1 MLLKRLTESRG
12 VSGDEGEVRALIR
25 EEVVSLADQVY
36 VDRIGNLIAV
46 KKGRKLDKKV
56 MLSAHMDEVGLIITG
71 IGENGMLRFHT
82 IGGMD
87 ERILVSKRVL
97 IGPDKIPGVIG
108 AKAIHL
114 QEPDE
119 RTKALKQS
127 QLYIDIGMSS
137 KEGAEK
143 VVKLGDYVVF
153 DSSYVEF
160 GEGLVKAKALDDR
173 VGCAIAV
180 EMLRERYDFTLVAA
194 FTVQEEV
201 GLRGAEVAA
210 YHIEPDLA
218 LVLEGTTCSDVA
230 DVEEHL
236 QATRIGRGPA
246 LSIMDRSSIA
256 HQDVLKKLVDTAN
269 TYGIP
274 YQYRETTMGGND
286 GGRIHISRGGVP
298 TASVSVP
305 CRYIHSPVSV
315 CSKMDFDNCSRLVKA
330 FLLNTAVELL

>member
-246 LSIMDRSSIA
+246 LSIKIGRA
-256 HQDVLKKLVDTAN
+256 HV
-269 TYGIP
+269 
-274 YQYRETTMGGND
+274 
-286 GGRIHISRGGVP
+286 
-298 TASVSVP
+298 
-305 CRYIHSPVSV
+305 
-315 CSKMDFDNCSRLVKA
+315 
-330 FLLNTAVELL
+330 